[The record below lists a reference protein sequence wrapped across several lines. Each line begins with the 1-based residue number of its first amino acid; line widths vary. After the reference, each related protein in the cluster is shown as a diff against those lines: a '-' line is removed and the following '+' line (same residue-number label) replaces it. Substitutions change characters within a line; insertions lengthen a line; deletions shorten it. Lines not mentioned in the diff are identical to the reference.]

1 MERFLL
7 RAFPST
13 PPGTDMSHTSLRPD
27 DPRALVARWRR
38 RARLPLGVLLAFA
51 GVPAMAQ
58 AADLH
63 ATPANLSSTFA
74 SAQGGDVIH
83 LAAGSYSQVN
93 GGAKAGRVTL
103 VPEPGA
109 SVSMTL
115 GSSPSN
121 ITVSGMT
128 IPGGTL
134 RGAHDITIANS
145 TFTDTL
151 NIVSM
156 VANAN
161 IVIDHD
167 VFNNISPCSS
177 CPEGRV
183 TVTTEGSR
191 PPGPSGVTISN
202 SVFSGGNS
210 DGVQI
215 TGNANGVVVGPGNEF
230 SNLAQ
235 SSSVHTDSIQL
246 YGASDTTIT
255 GNYIH
260 DAAEGIMAPDGGD
273 SGFLHIE
280 NNVFSRIAQ
289 QGVYLGFKPGLVLN
303 HNTFAAGVMLH
314 DDPAKG
320 GNATVGA
327 IIKNNILL
335 NGVSKQNLMGNA
347 IAVED
352 YNLLAG
358 GSGVHDIKAGKPTF
372 AAGAPTTFAG
382 WLLAPGSLGA
392 KAADDGAD
400 MGILP
405 APVVKA
411 PAPAPAPV
419 TTTLAVRRGGA
430 PAISIKRP
438 TAGSRFSNMLKV
450 SATARDN
457 NGIDRV
463 GFWLDRHWVGTDRA
477 APYKLR
483 AKVPKGTRFRSH
495 TLTVRAFSPDG
506 QISSLAVTLKRV
518 AHVVR
523 AARAG
528 RSAAWRLS
536 TKPSKGGTAVRGSGA
551 PHHRVV
557 VSLARCTDATGRV
570 AKRMKLRAGANGKL
584 RKTSRTSN
592 LCVVRLQPV

>member
-1 MERFLL
+1 
-7 RAFPST
+7 
-13 PPGTDMSHTSLRPD
+13 MSHLPLRPD

-38 RARLPLGVLLAFA
+38 RARLPLAVLVAFA
-51 GVPAMAQ
+51 AVPAMAQ
-58 AADLH
+58 AADQH
-63 ATPANLSSTFA
+63 ATTANLNSAIA
-74 SAQGGDVIH
+74 SANAGDVIH
-83 LAAGSYSQVN
+83 LAAGTYSQV
-93 GGAKAGRVTL
+93 GGANARVTL
-103 VPEPGA
+103 VPEAGA
-109 SVSMTL
+109 AVSL
-115 GSSPSN
+115 SLSPTASN
-121 ITVSGMT
+121 LTVSGVT
-128 IPGGTL
+128 VPGGTL
-134 RGAHDITIANS
+134 RGAHDITIANT

-151 NIVSM
+151 NIVST
-156 VANAN
+156 VPNAN
-161 IVIDHD
+161 ILIDHD
-167 VFNNISPCSS
+167 VFNNISPCGS

-183 TVTTEGSR
+183 TVTTEGSK

-230 SNLAQ
+230 FNLAQ

-280 NNVFSRIAQ
+280 NNVFSRIDQ

-303 HNTFAAGVMLH
+303 HNTFSAGVMLH
-314 DDPAKG
+314 DDPTKG
-320 GNATVGA
+320 GSPTVGA
-327 IIKNNILL
+327 VIKNNILL
-335 NGVSKQNLMGNA
+335 NGVAKQNLMGNA

-358 GSGVHDIKAGKPTF
+358 GSGAHDIKAGKPTF
-372 AAGAPTTFAG
+372 AAGAAPTTFAG
-382 WLLAPGSLGA
+382 WLLAPGSVGA

-405 APVVKA
+405 APVAKA
-411 PAPAPAPV
+411 PAAAAPATKPA
-419 TTTLAVRRGGA
+419 TMRRGGA

-450 SATARDN
+450 SATAKDN

-463 GFWLDRHWVGTDRA
+463 GFWLDGRWVGTDRA

-483 AKVPKGTRFRSH
+483 VKVPKGTRFRSH

-506 QISSLAVTLKRV
+506 QISSLSVTLRRV
-518 AHVVR
+518 RHAVHS
-523 AARAG
+523 ARAG
-528 RSAAWRLS
+528 RSAAWRVS
-536 TKPSKGGTAVRGSGA
+536 AKPSKRGTALRGSGT
-551 PHHRVV
+551 PRHRVKV
-557 VSLARCTDATGRV
+557 YLARCTDPSGRV
-570 AKRMKLRAGANGKL
+570 AKRMKLRTDAKGKL
-584 RKTSRTSN
+584 SKSSPTSN

>member
-1 MERFLL
+1 
-7 RAFPST
+7 
-13 PPGTDMSHTSLRPD
+13 
-27 DPRALVARWRR
+27 
-38 RARLPLGVLLAFA
+38 
-51 GVPAMAQ
+51 
-58 AADLH
+58 
-63 ATPANLSSTFA
+63 
-74 SAQGGDVIH
+74 
-83 LAAGSYSQVN
+83 
-93 GGAKAGRVTL
+93 
-103 VPEPGA
+103 
-109 SVSMTL
+109 
-115 GSSPSN
+115 
-121 ITVSGMT
+121 
-128 IPGGTL
+128 
-134 RGAHDITIANS
+134 
-145 TFTDTL
+145 
-151 NIVSM
+151 
-156 VANAN
+156 
-161 IVIDHD
+161 
-167 VFNNISPCSS
+167 
-177 CPEGRV
+177 V

-215 TGNANGVVVGPGNEF
+215 TGMANGVVVGPGNEF

-280 NNVFSRIAQ
+280 NNVFSRIGQ

-335 NGVSKQNLMGNA
+335 NGVAKQNLMGNA

-358 GSGVHDIKAGKPTF
+358 GSGAHDIKAGKPTF
-372 AAGAPTTFAG
+372 AAGAAPTTFAG

-411 PAPAPAPV
+411 PAPAPAPA
-419 TTTLAVRRGGA
+419 TKTLAVRRGGA

-438 TAGSRFSNMLKV
+438 TAGSRFSDMLKV

-483 AKVPKGTRFRSH
+483 AKVPKGTRLRSH

-518 AHVVR
+518 RHVVR

-592 LCVVRLQPV
+592 LCVLRLQPV

>member
-1 MERFLL
+1 MTQTLL
-7 RAFPST
+7 R
-13 PPGTDMSHTSLRPD
+13 PPDQRS
-27 DPRALVARWRR
+27 LVARWRR
-38 RARLPLGVLLAFA
+38 RAGLPLAMLAA
-51 GVPAMAQ
+51 LATLPAAAQ

-63 ATPANLSSTFA
+63 ATTGNLSSVF
-74 SAQGGDVIH
+74 SGAQGGDVIH
-83 LAAGSYSQVN
+83 LAAGSYGRFS

-109 SVSMTL
+109 QVTMSV
-115 GSSPSN
+115 GFSPASN
-121 ITVSGMT
+121 ITLSGMT
-128 IPGGTL
+128 ISGGTVS
-134 RGAHDITIANS
+134 GARDITIANS

-151 NIVSM
+151 NIVST

-161 IVIDHD
+161 ILVDHST
-167 VFNNISPCSS
+167 FNNISPCSS

-183 TVTTEGSR
+183 TVTTEGSK

-246 YGASDTTIT
+246 YGASNTTIT

-273 SGFLHIE
+273 SGYLHIE
-280 NNVFSRIAQ
+280 NNVFSRIDQ

-314 DDPAKG
+314 DDPTKG

-327 IIKNNILL
+327 IIKNNMLL
-335 NGVSKQNLMGNA
+335 NGVSKENLMSNA
-347 IAVED
+347 IAEED

-358 GSGVHDIKAGKPTF
+358 GSGAHDIKSGKPTF
-372 AAGAPTTFAG
+372 AAGASPTTFAG
-382 WLLAPGSLGA
+382 FLLAAGSLGA

-405 APVVKA
+405 GPPPQA
-411 PAPAPAPV
+411 PAPAQGPTVAGKATSARRGAAPTIRLSSPAPG
-419 TTTLAVRRGGA
+419 L
-430 PAISIKRP
+430 
-438 TAGSRFSNMLKV
+438 RFRNILKV
-450 SATARDN
+450 AAIAKDN
-457 NGIDRV
+457 NGVDRV
-463 GFWLDRHWVGTDRA
+463 GYWLDNRWVGTDRK

-483 AKVPKGTRFRSH
+483 LRVPKGTRYRSH
-495 TLTVRAFSPDG
+495 TLTVRAFSTDG
-506 QISSLAVTLKRV
+506 QVSSLAVTVKRV
-518 AHVVR
+518 HHVAH

-528 RSAAWRLS
+528 ASSAWRLAS
-536 TKPSKGGTAVRGSGA
+536 KPASGGTALSGRGMA
-551 PHHRVV
+551 RHRVV
-557 VSLARCTDATGRV
+557 VLLSRCNDASARV
-570 AKRMKLRAGANGKL
+570 AKRLKLRSTRTGRL
-584 RKTSRTSN
+584 RASSPGGN
-592 LCVVRLQPV
+592 LCVLRLQSV

>member
-1 MERFLL
+1 
-7 RAFPST
+7 
-13 PPGTDMSHTSLRPD
+13 MSHTPLRPD

-38 RARLPLGVLLAFA
+38 RARLPLAVLVAFA
-51 GVPAMAQ
+51 AVPAMAQ
-58 AADLH
+58 AADQH
-63 ATPANLSSTFA
+63 ATTANLNSAIA
-74 SAQGGDVIH
+74 SANAGDVIH
-83 LAAGSYSQVN
+83 LAAGAYSQV
-93 GGAKAGRVTL
+93 GGANARVTL
-103 VPEPGA
+103 VPEAGA
-109 SVSMTL
+109 AVSL
-115 GSSPSN
+115 SLSPTASN
-121 ITVSGMT
+121 LTVSGVT
-128 IPGGTL
+128 VPGGTL
-134 RGAHDITIANS
+134 RGAHDITIANT

-151 NIVSM
+151 NIVST
-156 VANAN
+156 VPNAN
-161 IVIDHD
+161 ILIDHD
-167 VFNNISPCSS
+167 VFNNISPCGS

-183 TVTTEGSR
+183 TVTTDGSR

-280 NNVFSRIAQ
+280 NNVFSRIDQ

-303 HNTFAAGVMLH
+303 HNTFSAGVMLH
-314 DDPAKG
+314 DDPTKG
-320 GNATVGA
+320 GSPTVGA
-327 IIKNNILL
+327 VIKNNILL
-335 NGVSKQNLMGNA
+335 NGVAKQNLMGNA

-358 GSGVHDIKAGKPTF
+358 GSGAHDIKAGKPTF
-372 AAGAPTTFAG
+372 AAGAAPTTFPG
-382 WLLAPGSLGA
+382 WLLAPGSVGA

-411 PAPAPAPV
+411 PAPAAPA
-419 TTTLAVRRGGA
+419 TKAVAMRRGGA
-430 PAISIKRP
+430 PAVSIKRP
-438 TAGSRFSNMLKV
+438 TAGARFSNMLKV
-450 SATARDN
+450 SATAKDN

-463 GFWLDRHWVGTDRA
+463 GFWLDNHWVATDRT
-477 APYKLR
+477 APYALR
-483 AKVPKGTRFRSH
+483 ARVPKGTRFRSH

-506 QISSLAVTLKRV
+506 QISSLSVTLKRV
-518 AHVVR
+518 RHAVHS
-523 AARAG
+523 ARAG

-536 TKPSKGGTAVRGSGA
+536 AKPSKRGTALRGSGT
-551 PHHRVV
+551 PRHRVKV
-557 VSLARCTDATGRV
+557 YLARCTDPSGRV
-570 AKRMKLRAGANGKL
+570 AKRLKLRADAKGKVS
-584 RKTSRTSN
+584 RATRTSN

>member
-1 MERFLL
+1 
-7 RAFPST
+7 
-13 PPGTDMSHTSLRPD
+13 MSHTFVPPSY
-27 DPRALVARWRR
+27 PRSLVARWRR
-38 RARLPLGVLLAFA
+38 RARLPLAVVLAFA

-63 ATPANLSSTFA
+63 ATTGNLSSVFA

-83 LAAGSYSQVN
+83 LAAGSYGQFG
-93 GGAKAGRVTL
+93 GGAKGGRVTL

-109 SVSMTL
+109 SVSMEL
-115 GSSPSN
+115 GFSPASN

-128 IPGGTL
+128 ISGGTL
-134 RGAHDITIANS
+134 RGARDITIANS

-151 NIVSM
+151 NIVST

-161 IVIDHD
+161 IVVDHST
-167 VFNNISPCSS
+167 FNNISPCST
-177 CPEGRV
+177 CPEGRL
-183 TVTTEGSR
+183 TVTTEGSK

-202 SVFSGGNS
+202 SIFSGGTS

-230 SNLAQ
+230 FNLAQ
-235 SSSVHTDSIQL
+235 ASAVHTDSIQL

-273 SGFLHIE
+273 SGYLHIE
-280 NNVFSRIAQ
+280 NNVFSRIDQ
-289 QGVYLGFKPGLVLN
+289 QGVYLGYKPGLVVN
-303 HNTFAAGVMLH
+303 HNTFAAGAMFN
-314 DDPAKG
+314 DDPSKSG
-320 GNATVGA
+320 SPTVGA

-335 NGVSKQNLMGNA
+335 NGISRQNLVSNA

-352 YNLLAG
+352 YNLVAG
-358 GSGVHDIKAGKPTF
+358 GSGAHDIKSGKPTF
-372 AAGAPTTFAG
+372 AAGAAPTTFAG

-405 APVVKA
+405 APIAPPAAA
-411 PAPAPAPV
+411 PAPAKPAA
-419 TTTLAVRRGGA
+419 AVRRGGA
-430 PAISIKRP
+430 PAISIRSP
-438 TAGSRFSNMLKV
+438 RAGSRFSSLLKV
-450 SATARDN
+450 SATAKDN
-457 NGIDRV
+457 NGISRV
-463 GFWLDRHWVGTDRA
+463 GFWLDRRWVGTDRT
-477 APYKLR
+477 APYELR
-483 AKVPKGTRFRSH
+483 VRVPKGTRFRSH

-518 AHVVR
+518 RHAAR
-523 AARAG
+523 AARSG

-536 TKPSKGGTAVRGSGA
+536 TTPSKGGTALRGSGA
-551 PHHRVV
+551 PRHRVV
-557 VSLARCTDATGRV
+557 VSLARCTDPTGSV
-570 AKRMKLRAGANGKL
+570 AKRVKLRAGANGKL
-584 RKTSRTSN
+584 RKNSGTGN

>member
-1 MERFLL
+1 
-7 RAFPST
+7 
-13 PPGTDMSHTSLRPD
+13 MSHTPLRPD

-38 RARLPLGVLLAFA
+38 RARLPLAVLLAFA
-51 GVPAMAQ
+51 AVPAMAQ

-63 ATPANLSSTFA
+63 ATPANLTSVFA

-83 LAAGSYSQVN
+83 LAAGSYSQFN
-93 GGAKAGRVTL
+93 GGAKSGRVTL

-109 SVSMTL
+109 SVSMSL

-161 IVIDHD
+161 IVVDHD
-167 VFNNISPCSS
+167 VFNNISPCGS

-183 TVTTEGSR
+183 TVTTDGSR

-230 SNLAQ
+230 FNLAQ

-280 NNVFSRIAQ
+280 NNVFSRIDQ

-303 HNTFAAGVMLH
+303 HNTFSAGVMLH
-314 DDPAKG
+314 DDPTKG
-320 GNATVGA
+320 GSPTVGA

-335 NGVSKQNLMGNA
+335 NGVAKQNLMANA

-358 GSGVHDIKAGKPTF
+358 GSGAHDIKAGKPTF
-372 AAGAPTTFAG
+372 AAGAAPTTFAG
-382 WLLAPGSLGA
+382 WLLAPGSVGA

-405 APVVKA
+405 APVAA
-411 PAPAPAPV
+411 PAPAAAPA
-419 TTTLAVRRGGA
+419 TKTATMRRGGA
-430 PAISIKRP
+430 PAISIKSP
-438 TAGSRFSNMLKV
+438 TAGSRFSRLLKV
-450 SATARDN
+450 AATAKDN

-463 GFWLDRHWVGTDRA
+463 GFWLDNHWVGTDRT
-477 APYKLR
+477 APYALR
-483 AKVPKGTRFRSH
+483 TRVPKGTRFRSH

-506 QISSLAVTLKRV
+506 QISSLSVTLKRV
-518 AHVVR
+518 RHIAHS
-523 AARAG
+523 ARAS

-536 TKPSKGGTAVRGSGA
+536 AKPSKRGTALRGSGT
-551 PHHRVV
+551 PRHRVKV
-557 VSLARCTDATGRV
+557 YLARCTDPSGRI
-570 AKRMKLRAGANGKL
+570 AKRMKLRTGANGKL
-584 RKTSRTSN
+584 SKSSGTTN

>member
-1 MERFLL
+1 
-7 RAFPST
+7 
-13 PPGTDMSHTSLRPD
+13 MSHTPLRLD
-27 DPRALVARWRR
+27 DPRSLVARWRR
-38 RARLPLGVLLAFA
+38 RARLPLALAVAFA
-51 GVPAMAQ
+51 GLPAMAQ

-63 ATPANLSSTFA
+63 ATTANLSSVFA
-74 SAQGGDVIH
+74 AAQGGDVIH
-83 LAAGSYSQVN
+83 LAAGSYSQFN

-109 SVSMTL
+109 SVSMSL

-161 IVIDHD
+161 IVVDHD
-167 VFNNISPCSS
+167 VFNNISPCGS

-183 TVTTEGSR
+183 TVTTDGSR

-230 SNLAQ
+230 FNLAQ

-260 DAAEGIMAPDGGD
+260 DAAEGVMAPDGGD

-280 NNVFSRIAQ
+280 NNVFSRIDQ

-303 HNTFAAGVMLH
+303 HNTFSAGVMLH
-314 DDPAKG
+314 DDPTKG
-320 GNATVGA
+320 GNPTVGA

-335 NGVSKQNLMGNA
+335 NGVAKQNLMANA

-358 GSGVHDIKAGKPTF
+358 GSGAHDIKTGKPAF
-372 AAGAPTTFAG
+372 VAGAAPTTFAG
-382 WLLAPGSLGA
+382 WLLAPGSIGA

-405 APVVKA
+405 APVAVAAAPIAA
-411 PAPAPAPV
+411 PAKKTA
-419 TTTLAVRRGGA
+419 TMRRGGA

-438 TAGSRFSNMLKV
+438 TAGARFSTMLKV
-450 SATARDN
+450 SATVKDN

-463 GFWLDRHWVGTDRA
+463 GFWLDNHWVGTDRT
-477 APYKLR
+477 APYALR
-483 AKVPKGTRFRSH
+483 ARVPKGTRFRSH

-506 QISSLAVTLKRV
+506 QISSLSVTLKRV
-518 AHVVR
+518 RHVVR
-523 AARAG
+523 SASAG

-536 TKPSKGGTAVRGSGA
+536 AKPSKGGTTLRGSGT
-551 PHHRVV
+551 PRHPVKV
-557 VSLARCTDATGRV
+557 YLARCTDPSGRV
-570 AKRMKLRAGANGKL
+570 AKRLKLRADAKGKV
-584 RKTSRTSN
+584 SRTARTGN

>member
-7 RAFPST
+7 RAFHRHPQVT
-13 PPGTDMSHTSLRPD
+13 HMSHTSLRPD
-27 DPRALVARWRR
+27 DPRTLVARWRR
-38 RARLPLGVLLAFA
+38 RARLPLAVLVAFA
-51 GVPAMAQ
+51 AVPAMAQ
-58 AADLH
+58 AADQH
-63 ATPANLSSTFA
+63 ATTANLNTSLA
-74 SAQGGDVIH
+74 NAQAGDVIH
-83 LAAGSYSQVN
+83 LAAGTYNQV
-93 GGAKAGRVTL
+93 GSASAGRVTL
-103 VPEPGA
+103 VPEAGA
-109 SVSMTL
+109 SVSL
-115 GSSPSN
+115 SLSPTASN
-121 ITVSGMT
+121 LTVSGVT
-128 IPGGTL
+128 VPGGTL
-134 RGAHDITIANS
+134 RGAHDITIANT

-151 NIVSM
+151 NIVST
-156 VANAN
+156 VPNAN
-161 IVIDHD
+161 ILIDHD
-167 VFNNISPCSS
+167 VFNNISPCGS

-202 SVFSGGNS
+202 SIFSGGNS

-230 SNLAQ
+230 FNLAQ

-280 NNVFSRIAQ
+280 NNVFSRIDQ

-303 HNTFAAGVMLH
+303 HNTFSAGVMLH
-314 DDPAKG
+314 DDPSKG
-320 GNATVGA
+320 GNPTVGA

-335 NGVSKQNLMGNA
+335 NGVAKQNLMGNA

-358 GSGVHDIKAGKPTF
+358 GAGAHDIKAGKPTF
-372 AAGAPTTFAG
+372 AAGAAPTTFAG
-382 WLLAPGSLGA
+382 WLLAPGSIGA

-400 MGILP
+400 MGIIP

-411 PAPAPAPV
+411 PAPAAPAQKPA
-419 TTTLAVRRGGA
+419 TVRRGGA

-450 SATARDN
+450 SATAKDN

-463 GFWLDRHWVGTDRA
+463 GFWLDNHWVGTDRA
-477 APYKLR
+477 APYALR
-483 AKVPKGTRFRSH
+483 ARVPKGTRFRSH

-506 QISSLAVTLKRV
+506 QISSLSVTLERVRHV
-518 AHVVR
+518 AHS
-523 AARAG
+523 ARAG

-536 TKPSKGGTAVRGSGA
+536 AKPSKRGTALRGSGT
-551 PHHRVV
+551 PRHRVKV
-557 VSLARCTDATGRV
+557 YLARCTDPSGRV
-570 AKRMKLRAGANGKL
+570 AKRMKLRTNAKGKL
-584 RKTSRTSN
+584 NKSSGASN

>member
-1 MERFLL
+1 
-7 RAFPST
+7 
-13 PPGTDMSHTSLRPD
+13 MSHTPLRPD

-38 RARLPLGVLLAFA
+38 RARLPLAVLVAFA
-51 GVPAMAQ
+51 AVPAMAQ

-63 ATPANLSSTFA
+63 ATPANLSGVFA

-109 SVSMTL
+109 SVSVSL

-121 ITVSGMT
+121 ITVSGVT
-128 IPGGTL
+128 IPGATL
-134 RGAHDITIANS
+134 RGAHDITIANT

-151 NIVSM
+151 NIVST
-156 VANAN
+156 VPNAN
-161 IVIDHD
+161 ILIDHD
-167 VFNNISPCSS
+167 VFNNISPCGS

-183 TVTTEGSR
+183 TVTTDGSR

-280 NNVFSRIAQ
+280 NNVFSRIDQ

-303 HNTFAAGVMLH
+303 HNTFSAGVMLH
-314 DDPAKG
+314 DDPTKG
-320 GNATVGA
+320 GSPTVGA
-327 IIKNNILL
+327 VIKNNILL
-335 NGVSKQNLMGNA
+335 NGVAKQNLMANA

-358 GSGVHDIKAGKPTF
+358 GSGAHDIKAGKPTF
-372 AAGAPTTFAG
+372 AAGAAPTSFPG
-382 WLLAPGSLGA
+382 WLLAPGSVGA

-411 PAPAPAPV
+411 PPAAAPATKAA
-419 TTTLAVRRGGA
+419 TIRRGGA
-430 PAISIKRP
+430 PAVSIKRP
-438 TAGSRFSNMLKV
+438 TAGARFSNMLKV
-450 SATARDN
+450 SATAKDN

-463 GFWLDRHWVGTDRA
+463 GFWLDNHWVATDRA
-477 APYKLR
+477 APYALR
-483 AKVPKGTRFRSH
+483 ARVPKGTRFRSH

-506 QISSLAVTLKRV
+506 QISSLSVTLERV
-518 AHVVR
+518 RHAVHS
-523 AARAG
+523 ARAG

-536 TKPSKGGTAVRGSGA
+536 AKPSKRGTALRGSGT
-551 PHHRVV
+551 PRHRVKV
-557 VSLARCTDATGRV
+557 YLARCTDPSGRV
-570 AKRMKLRAGANGKL
+570 AKRLKLRADAKGKVS
-584 RKTSRTSN
+584 RATRTSN

>member
-1 MERFLL
+1 
-7 RAFPST
+7 
-13 PPGTDMSHTSLRPD
+13 MSHTPLPPP
-27 DPRALVARWRR
+27 DPRSLVARWRR
-38 RARLPLGVLLAFA
+38 RARLPLAVAAAFA
-51 GVPAMAQ
+51 AVPAMAQ

-63 ATPANLSSTFA
+63 ATTANLSSVF
-74 SAQGGDVIH
+74 SGAQAGDVIH
-83 LAAGSYSQVN
+83 LAAGNYGRF
-93 GGAKAGRVTL
+93 GGGSKPGRVTL

-109 SVSMTL
+109 AVTMSL
-115 GSSPSN
+115 GFSPANN

-128 IPGGTL
+128 IAGGTL
-134 RGAHDITIANS
+134 SGATNITIANS
-145 TFTDTL
+145 NFTDTL
-151 NIVSM
+151 NIVSK

-161 IVIDHD
+161 ILVDHNT
-167 VFNNISPCSS
+167 FNNISPCSS

-183 TVTTEGSR
+183 TVTTEGSK
-191 PPGPSGVTISN
+191 PPGPSGVQIAN

-235 SSSVHTDSIQL
+235 DSAVHTDSIQL

-273 SGFLHIE
+273 SGYLHIE
-280 NNVFSRIAQ
+280 NNVFSRIDQ

-320 GNATVGA
+320 GNPTVGA

-335 NGVSKQNLMGNA
+335 NGVAKQNLQSNA
-347 IAVED
+347 IAQED

-358 GSGVHDIKAGKPTF
+358 GAGAHDIKSGKPTF
-372 AAGAPTTFAG
+372 VAGAAPTTFAG
-382 WLLAPGSLGA
+382 WLLAPTSLGV

-400 MGILP
+400 MGIMP
-405 APVVKA
+405 APVPAAA
-411 PAPAPAPV
+411 PAPAPSKKSA
-419 TTTLAVRRGGA
+419 AMRRGGA
-430 PAISIKRP
+430 PSVSIRTP
-438 TAGSRFSNMLKV
+438 RAGGRFSSMLKV
-450 SATARDN
+450 AASAKDN

-463 GFWLDRHWVGTDRA
+463 GFWLDNHWVGTDRA
-477 APYKLR
+477 APYALR
-483 AKVPKGTRFRSH
+483 ARVPKGTRFRSH

-506 QISSLAVTLKRV
+506 QVSSLSVTLKRV
-518 AHVVR
+518 RHAVR
-523 AARAG
+523 AARAH
-528 RSAAWRLS
+528 RTAAWRLS
-536 TKPSKGGTAVRGSGA
+536 AKPSKGGTALRGSGS
-551 PHHRVV
+551 PRHRVKV
-557 VSLARCTDATGRV
+557 YLSRCTDSTGRV
-570 AKRMKLRAGANGKL
+570 AKRLKLRTDAKGKL
-584 RKTSRTSN
+584 ARTTGMAN

>member
-1 MERFLL
+1 
-7 RAFPST
+7 
-13 PPGTDMSHTSLRPD
+13 
-27 DPRALVARWRR
+27 
-38 RARLPLGVLLAFA
+38 
-51 GVPAMAQ
+51 MAQ

-63 ATPANLSSTFA
+63 ASSSSLN
-74 SAQGGDVIH
+74 SAIAGAQAGDVIH
-83 LAAGSYSQVN
+83 LAAGSYSQVS
-93 GGAKAGRVTL
+93 GANAGRVTL
-103 VPEPGA
+103 VPETGA
-109 SVSMTL
+109 AVTL
-115 GSSPSN
+115 SLGATASN
-121 ITVSGMT
+121 LNVSGVTM
-128 IPGGTL
+128 PGGTL
-134 RGAHDITIANS
+134 RGAHDITIANT

-151 NIVSM
+151 NIVST
-156 VANAN
+156 VPNAN
-161 IVIDHD
+161 ILIDHD
-167 VFNNISPCSS
+167 VFNNISPCGS

-202 SVFSGGNS
+202 SIFSGGNS

-230 SNLAQ
+230 FNLAQ

-280 NNVFSRIAQ
+280 NNVFSRIDQ

-303 HNTFAAGVMLH
+303 HNTFSAGVMLH
-314 DDPAKG
+314 DDPTKG
-320 GNATVGA
+320 GNPTVGA

-335 NGVSKQNLMGNA
+335 NGVAKQNLMGNA

-358 GSGVHDIKAGKPTF
+358 GSGAHDIKTGRPTF
-372 AAGAPTTFAG
+372 AAGAAPTTFAG
-382 WLLAPGSLGA
+382 WLLAPGSIGA

-411 PAPAPAPV
+411 PPAAPAKQTAA
-419 TTTLAVRRGGA
+419 AVRRGGA

-450 SATARDN
+450 SATAKDN

-463 GFWLDRHWVGTDRA
+463 GFWLDNHWVGTDRA
-477 APYKLR
+477 APYALR
-483 AKVPKGTRFRSH
+483 ARVPKGTRFRSH

-506 QISSLAVTLKRV
+506 QISSLSVTLKRV
-518 AHVVR
+518 RHVAR
-523 AARAG
+523 SARAG
-528 RSAAWRLS
+528 GSAAWRLS
-536 TKPSKGGTAVRGSGA
+536 AKPSKRGTALRGSGT
-551 PHHRVV
+551 PRHRVKV
-557 VSLARCTDATGRV
+557 YLARCTDPSGRV
-570 AKRMKLRAGANGKL
+570 AKRMKLRTNAKGKL
-584 RKTSRTSN
+584 SKSSPTSN

>member
-1 MERFLL
+1 
-7 RAFPST
+7 
-13 PPGTDMSHTSLRPD
+13 MSHTPLPRS
-27 DPRALVARWRR
+27 DPRTLVGRWRR
-38 RARLPLGVLLAFA
+38 RARLPLALVVAFA
-51 GVPAMAQ
+51 GLPAMAQ

-63 ATPANLSSTFA
+63 ATTANLGSVFA
-74 SAQGGDVIH
+74 GAQGGDVIH
-83 LAAGSYSQVN
+83 LAAGSYGRFA
-93 GGAKAGRVTL
+93 GGAKPGRVTL

-109 SVSMTL
+109 SVSMSL
-115 GSSPSN
+115 GFSPASN

-128 IPGGTL
+128 IAGGTL
-134 RGAHDITIANS
+134 SGARDITIANS

-151 NIVSM
+151 NIVSK

-161 IVIDHD
+161 IVVDHD

-273 SGFLHIE
+273 SGYLHIE
-280 NNVFSRIAQ
+280 NNVFSRIDQ

-303 HNTFAAGVMLH
+303 HNTFSAGVMLH

-320 GNATVGA
+320 GSPTVGA

-335 NGVSKQNLMGNA
+335 NGVAKQNLQSNA

-358 GSGVHDIKAGKPTF
+358 GSGPHDIKSGRPTF
-372 AAGAPTTFAG
+372 VAGAAPTTFAG
-382 WLLAPGSLGA
+382 WLLAPGSVGA

-405 APVVKA
+405 APVVPA
-411 PAPAPAPV
+411 TPAPAPAKQAA
-419 TTTLAVRRGGA
+419 AVRRGGA
-430 PAISIKRP
+430 PAISIKSP
-438 TAGSRFSNMLKV
+438 TAGARFGTMLKV
-450 SATARDN
+450 SATAKDN

-477 APYKLR
+477 APYQLR
-483 AKVPKGTRFRSH
+483 ARVPKGTRFRSH

-506 QISSLAVTLKRV
+506 QISSLSVTLRRV
-518 AHVVR
+518 RHAVHS
-523 AARAG
+523 ARAG
-528 RSAAWRLS
+528 RTAAWRLS
-536 TKPSKGGTAVRGSGA
+536 AKPSKGGTALRGSGT
-551 PHHRVV
+551 PRHRVV

-570 AKRMKLRAGANGKL
+570 AKRIKLRAGANGKL
-584 RKTSRTSN
+584 RKSTGTTN

>member
-1 MERFLL
+1 
-7 RAFPST
+7 
-13 PPGTDMSHTSLRPD
+13 MSHLPLRPD

-38 RARLPLGVLLAFA
+38 RARLPLAVLVAFGA
-51 GVPAMAQ
+51 VPAMAQ
-58 AADLH
+58 AAEQH
-63 ATPANLSSTFA
+63 ATTANLSSVVA
-74 SAQGGDVIH
+74 GAQAGDVIH
-83 LAAGSYSQVN
+83 LAAGTYSQVA
-93 GGAKAGRVTL
+93 GAKAGRVTL
-103 VPEPGA
+103 VPEAGA
-109 SVSMTL
+109 SVSLSL
-115 GSSPSN
+115 GATASN
-121 ITVSGMT
+121 LMVSGVTM
-128 IPGGTL
+128 PGGTL
-134 RGAHDITIANS
+134 RGAHDITIANT

-151 NIVSM
+151 NIVST
-156 VANAN
+156 VPNAN
-161 IVIDHD
+161 ILIDHD
-167 VFNNISPCSS
+167 VFNNISPCGS

-230 SNLAQ
+230 FNLAQ
-235 SSSVHTDSIQL
+235 SSATHTDSIQL

-280 NNVFSRIAQ
+280 NNVFSRIDQ

-303 HNTFAAGVMLH
+303 HNTFSAGVMLH

-320 GNATVGA
+320 GSPTVGA

-335 NGVSKQNLMGNA
+335 NGVAKQNLMGNA

-358 GSGVHDIKAGKPTF
+358 GSGAHDIKAGKPTF
-372 AAGAPTTFAG
+372 AAGAAPTTFAG
-382 WLLAPGSLGA
+382 WLLAPGSVGA

-400 MGILP
+400 MGIIP

-411 PAPAPAPV
+411 PAAAAPANK
-419 TTTLAVRRGGA
+419 TAAMRRGGA

-438 TAGSRFSNMLKV
+438 TAGGRFSNMLKV
-450 SATARDN
+450 SATAKDN

-463 GFWLDRHWVGTDRA
+463 GFWLDNHWVGTDRA

-483 AKVPKGTRFRSH
+483 VKVPKGTRFRSH

-506 QISSLAVTLKRV
+506 QISSLSVTLRRV
-518 AHVVR
+518 RHAAHS
-523 AARAG
+523 ARAG
-528 RSAAWRLS
+528 RSTAWRLS
-536 TKPSKGGTAVRGSGA
+536 AKPNKRGTALRGSGR
-551 PHHRVV
+551 PRHSVKV
-557 VSLARCTDATGRV
+557 YLARCTDPSGRV
-570 AKRMKLRAGANGKL
+570 AKRMKLRADAKGKL
-584 RKTSRTSN
+584 FKSSRTSN

>member
-1 MERFLL
+1 
-7 RAFPST
+7 
-13 PPGTDMSHTSLRPD
+13 MSHTPLRPD
-27 DPRALVARWRR
+27 DPRTLVARWRR
-38 RARLPLGVLLAFA
+38 RARLPLAVLLSVAA
-51 GVPAMAQ
+51 VPAMAQ

-63 ATPANLSSTFA
+63 ATPANLSSVFA

-109 SVSMTL
+109 AVTMSL

-121 ITVSGMT
+121 ITVSGVTM
-128 IPGGTL
+128 PGGTL
-134 RGAHDITIANS
+134 RGAHDITIANT

-161 IVIDHD
+161 IVVDHG
-167 VFNNISPCSS
+167 VFNNISPCGS

-183 TVTTEGSR
+183 TVTTEGSK

-230 SNLAQ
+230 FNLAQ

-273 SGFLHIE
+273 SGYLHIE
-280 NNVFSRIAQ
+280 NNVFSRIDQ

-303 HNTFAAGVMLH
+303 HNTFSAGVMLH
-314 DDPAKG
+314 DDPTKG
-320 GNATVGA
+320 GSPTVGA

-335 NGVSKQNLMGNA
+335 NGVAKQNLMGNA

-358 GSGVHDIKAGKPTF
+358 GSGAHDIKAGKPTF
-372 AAGAPTTFAG
+372 AAGAAPTTFAG
-382 WLLAPGSLGA
+382 WLLAPGSIGA

-400 MGILP
+400 MGIIP

-411 PAPAPAPV
+411 PAPAPATQPV
-419 TTTLAVRRGGA
+419 AVRRGGA
-430 PAISIKRP
+430 PSVSIKSP
-438 TAGSRFSNMLKV
+438 IAGSRFSSMLKV
-450 SATARDN
+450 AATAKDN

-463 GFWLDRHWVGTDRA
+463 GFWLDNHWVGTDRA
-477 APYKLR
+477 APYALR
-483 AKVPKGTRFRSH
+483 ARVPKGTRFRSH

-506 QISSLAVTLKRV
+506 QISSLSVTLRRV
-518 AHVVR
+518 RHVAR
-523 AARAG
+523 SARAG

-536 TKPSKGGTAVRGSGA
+536 AKPSKRGTALRGSGS
-551 PHHRVV
+551 PRHRVKV
-557 VSLARCTDATGRV
+557 YLARCTDPSGRV
-570 AKRMKLRAGANGKL
+570 AKRMKLGTNAKGKL
-584 RKTSRTSN
+584 SKSTGTSN

>member
-1 MERFLL
+1 
-7 RAFPST
+7 
-13 PPGTDMSHTSLRPD
+13 
-27 DPRALVARWRR
+27 
-38 RARLPLGVLLAFA
+38 
-51 GVPAMAQ
+51 MAQ

-63 ATPANLSSTFA
+63 ATTANLTSVFA
-74 SAQGGDVIH
+74 SAQAGDVIH
-83 LAAGSYSQVN
+83 LAAGSYSQFN
-93 GGAKAGRVTL
+93 GGAKPGRVTL

-109 SVSMTL
+109 AVTMSL

-121 ITVSGMT
+121 ITVSGVTM
-128 IPGGTL
+128 PGGTL
-134 RGAHDITIANS
+134 RGAHDITIANT

-161 IVIDHD
+161 IVVDHG
-167 VFNNISPCSS
+167 VFNNISPCGS

-183 TVTTEGSR
+183 TVTTEGSK

-230 SNLAQ
+230 FNLAQ

-280 NNVFSRIAQ
+280 NNVFSRIDQ

-303 HNTFAAGVMLH
+303 HNTFSAGVMLH
-314 DDPAKG
+314 DDPTKG
-320 GNATVGA
+320 GSPTVGA
-327 IIKNNILL
+327 VIKNNILL
-335 NGVSKQNLMGNA
+335 NGVAKQNLMGNA

-358 GSGVHDIKAGKPTF
+358 GSGAHDIKAGKPTF
-372 AAGAPTTFAG
+372 AAGAAPTTFAG
-382 WLLAPGSLGA
+382 WLLAPGSIGA
-392 KAADDGAD
+392 KAADEGAD
-400 MGILP
+400 LGIRP

-411 PAPAPAPV
+411 PPAAAAPAKRTATVP
-419 TTTLAVRRGGA
+419 RGGA

-438 TAGSRFSNMLKV
+438 TAGSRFSDMLKV
-450 SATARDN
+450 SATAKDN

-483 AKVPKGTRFRSH
+483 VKVPKGTRFRSH

-506 QISSLAVTLKRV
+506 QVSSLAVTLRRV
-518 AHVVR
+518 RHAVHS
-523 AARAG
+523 ARAG

-536 TKPSKGGTAVRGSGA
+536 TKPSKGGTALRGSGT

-584 RKTSRTSN
+584 RKSSGTSN